1 MTSRRPPDPYVL
13 ARFLEALWAPPGH
26 PGVVRSKASLQR
38 ACRVNY
44 DLFRR
49 YLAFC
54 VERGLVVVVE
64 GTGADEVRLTPE
76 GRAAHA
82 RLVGWIRDLLGDGVL

>member
-1 MTSRRPPDPYVL
+1 MPEPRPDPYVL
-13 ARFLEALWAPPGH
+13 ARFLEALWSPAGQPA
-26 PGVVRSKASLQR
+26 VVRSKSSLQR

-54 VERGLVVVVE
+54 IERDFVKVTE
-64 GTGADEVRLTPE
+64 GQGADQVCLTPE
-76 GRAAHA
+76 GREAHR
-82 RLVGWIRDLLGDGVL
+82 RLVGWIRDLLGEGMI